1 MASSFWAFWPKNYH
15 SRPQSRV
22 PFGQRHGTKALAGTN
37 LKSANRGLPVVLR
50 RLGADPKWLT
60 KCCWLLVLLAWK
72 FLVWPTVDWKGKQ
85 YEVLKC
91 VVLDNNDVLA
101 VLETIKSL
109 IYQLVPPVFALIS
122 WHLEETHREEV
133 YCVHC
138 CSYFAAQCTRSWPN
152 SQNMCYKGIVGP
164 RKKMSTAWSV
174 PIGQCSPR
182 KSST

>member
-1 MASSFWAFWPKNYH
+1 MQVLHVPRRFLNGRSKVFQLLASHSSPH

-22 PFGQRHGTKALAGTN
+22 PFGQRHGTKALAGPWSPQIADFRSFCAGLEQIQNGWPNAVTFGPFGLEILGLTN
-37 LKSANRGLPVVLR
+37 R
-50 RLGADPKWLT
+50 RL
-60 KCCWLLVLLAWK
+60 
-72 FLVWPTVDWKGKQ
+72 KGKQ

-101 VLETIKSL
+101 VLETVKSL
-109 IYQLVPPVFALIS
+109 IYQLLPPVFALIS
-122 WHLEETHREEV
+122 WYLEETHREEV

-138 CSYFAAQCTRSWPN
+138 C
-152 SQNMCYKGIVGP
+152 GVVGP